1 MTEWLNWT
9 DLILCLP
16 LLLFLLPWIFPSIG
30 VFSNESTLHIRWPK
44 YWSFSFIINPSKN
57 IQDWFPLGLTDLI
70 SLQSRGLSRIFS
82 NTTVQKHNFF
92 GAQPSLLS
100 NSHIN
105 TWLLEKPWLWLKDVC
120 WQSVPLCVSV
130 IINFTYLLDCTMLY
144 PDIWPNI
151 HYSECSSEC
160 FGKQLTFQSVDWVKQ
175 ISLHNMG
182 EAYLIK
188 LRPEYNK
195 KAIVVQ
201 SLS

>member
-130 IINFTYLLDCTMLY
+130 WLILHIYLTAPWCIQIFDQTFIIL
-144 PDIWPNI
+144 
-151 HYSECSSEC
+151 
-160 FGKQLTFQSVDWVKQ
+160 SVLV
-175 ISLHNMG
+175 SVLGSN
-182 EAYLIK
+182 
-188 LRPEYNK
+188 
-195 KAIVVQ
+195 
-201 SLS
+201 